1 MRIRGFEFS
10 MRELAGS
17 MGDFGTLFPL
27 AVGYI
32 VYCGMN
38 PAGFLVMMGLT
49 NIVTGI
55 VYRLP
60 MPLEPMKALAVMAI
74 AQRWPPSLI
83 YASAFGS
90 GLIWLLLGVT
100 GLIDRVSV
108 LTPRSVTRGI
118 QVALGLL
125 LGIEG
130 LKAVS
135 TSWVLAACALAIVAL
150 LRNNRCAPASVVLMV
165 MGLVLVFTPLS
176 ALVGNA
182 TLDPAKALPS
192 FTPLPL
198 TTFSP
203 GEVWK
208 AMVLAGFAQVPLTLT
223 NAVIAASAL
232 ISRYFP
238 DRPVPERRLAIN
250 MGIMNV
256 VVPFFGGMPMC
267 HGAGGLAGQYYF
279 GARTGGTNIIEGTL
293 EICMGLFFATT
304 IHSVLGAF
312 PQAIIGAMMLAVG
325 FELARFALELRG
337 REVGVACATVVAS
350 VALNMAAG
358 YGVGLAVHYLF
369 QRPSRKAAGHVRTGS
384 DV

>member
-1 MRIRGFEFS
+1 
-10 MRELAGS
+10 

-49 NIVTGI
+49 NIVTGL

-90 GLIWLLLGVT
+90 GVIWLILGFT
-100 GLIDRVSV
+100 GIIDRISI

-118 QVALGLL
+118 QVALGILM
-125 LGIEG
+125 GWEG
-130 LKAVS
+130 LKALS
-135 TSWVLAACALAIVAL
+135 TSWMLGISALAIVLL
-150 LRNNRCAPASVVLMV
+150 LRNNKYAPASVVLMV
-165 MGLVLVFTPLS
+165 LGVTLVFVPLG
-176 ALVGNA
+176 ALGA
-182 TLDPAKALPS
+182 RGTLSLAEALPS
-192 FTPLPL
+192 FTIPPL

-203 GEVWK
+203 GEVWRS
-208 AMVLAGFAQVPLTLT
+208 MVLAGFAQVPLTLA

-238 DRPVPERRLAIN
+238 DKPVPERRLAIN

-279 GARTGGTNIIEGTL
+279 GARTGGTNIMEGTL
-293 EICMGLFFATT
+293 EICLGLFFATT
-304 IHSVLGAF
+304 IHSILGYF
-312 PQAIIGAMMLAVG
+312 PQAIIGAMMVVVGIELSKFAV
-325 FELARFALELRG
+325 ELRG
-337 REVGVACATVVAS
+337 RQVLVAGITVITS
-350 VALNMAAG
+350 VAVNMAVG
-358 YGVGLAVHYLF
+358 YGLGLAVHYLL
-369 QRPSRKAAGHVRTGS
+369 QRRHGNVKTEPGKA
-384 DV
+384 